1 MKNNLKHN
9 NLKHTVL
16 IVEDELLNIEI
27 YKELLEEKYRLVI
40 AQNGRECITVMENEP
55 PDLVLLDVMLP
66 DASGIDLCGRFKSD
80 RSLAHIP
87 IIIVTTL
94 DSPEDMIKG
103 LESGANDYLTKPV
116 DRTELFLKV
125 QNHLTFLEL
134 YYEVKRQSEEISQYV
149 GVIIHDLKNP
159 LAVIMGYVDLLEDL
173 VEEGKMRQYLSKIGG
188 SAQKMLDCIS
198 EILDIQKIQRSSFDI
213 RQEEFDLNKSIKK
226 ISSEW
231 KVLAGKKQIRIDL
244 SLDPSLSRVTGDNRR
259 FKDIIEN
266 LVSNAIKYSPQNTDI
281 TIITRKFSDAF
292 AKITVRDEGLGLSEE
307 DKDKVFSEYQRLS
320 AAPTGRETSTGLGL
334 SIVSRMVTLM
344 GGKVGVESEGK
355 NKGASFWFTLQLAK

>member
-1 MKNNLKHN
+1 MINKTKN
-9 NLKHTVL
+9 TVL

-40 AQNGRECITVMENEP
+40 AKNGRESITIMENEP

-66 DASGIDLCGRFKSD
+66 DSSGIDLCRRFKNNP
-80 RSLAHIP
+80 SLQHIP

-94 DSPEDMIKG
+94 DSPEDKIKA
-103 LESGANDYLTKPV
+103 LEAGANDYLTKPV

-125 QNHLTFLEL
+125 QNHLIILKQ
-134 YYEVKRQSEEISQYV
+134 YNQIKKQNEEISRYV

-173 VEEGKMRQYLSKIGG
+173 VEGGTMGQYLSKVGRN
-188 SAQKMLDCIS
+188 AQKMLDSIG
-198 EILDIQKIQRSSFDI
+198 EILDIQKVRRSSFDI
-213 RQEEFDLNKSIKK
+213 KREAFDLNRRIEQ

-231 KVLAGKKQIRIDL
+231 KVLAGKKHIRIDL
-244 SLDPSLSRVTGDNRR
+244 SLEPGLPHVIADRR
-259 FKDIIEN
+259 KCKDVVEN
-266 LVSNAIKYSPQNTDI
+266 MVSNAIKYSPSHTVA
-281 TIITRKFSDAF
+281 TIITRNVSDTF

-307 DKDKVFSEYQRLS
+307 DKRKVFSEYQRLS
-320 AAPTGRETSTGLGL
+320 AAPTGGETSSGLGL

-344 GGKVGVESEGK
+344 GGEVGVESEGK
-355 NKGASFWFTLQLAK
+355 NKGASFWFTLQLEK